1 MNEAQRERYS
11 RQIRLPWIGP
21 EGQQRLLDAR
31 VFVVGMGGLGSPAAM
46 YLAAA
51 GVGHLAIND
60 FDRVDASN
68 LQRQIIHR
76 TSDIGSGKVESAR
89 DTLREINTGVRV
101 TAIGWQLEGGE
112 LDAEVDKA
120 DVVLDC
126 SDNFPTRFALNAA
139 CVARGTPLVS
149 GAAIRAEAQIVTFLP
164 ADPQSPCYRCLYE
177 EGDESAETCAAE
189 GVVAPLVGIVGSMQ
203 AMEAVKIIVGAGRT
217 LCGRLLLLDALT
229 MAWRELRLPR
239 APDCPVCSRRP

>member
-1 MNEAQRERYS
+1 MNAAQRERYS
-11 RQIRLPWIGP
+11 RQIRLPWIGQ

-31 VFVVGMGGLGSPAAM
+31 VLIVGMGGLGSPAAM

-51 GVGHLAIND
+51 GVGRLVLSD

-89 DTLREINTGVRV
+89 DTLREINPQVRV
-101 TAIGWQLEGGE
+101 TAIDWQLEGGE
-112 LDAEVDKA
+112 LETEVEKA

-139 CVARGTPLVS
+139 CVSGMTPLVS
-149 GAAIRAEAQIVTFLP
+149 GAAIRAEAQVVTFLP
-164 ADPQSPCYRCLYE
+164 ADPGSPCYRCLYE
-177 EGDESAETCAAE
+177 EGDEAAETCAAE

-217 LCGRLLLLDALT
+217 LCGRLLLLDALS
-229 MAWRELRLPR
+229 MEWRELRLPR
-239 APDCPVCSRRP
+239 APDCPVCSRRS